1 MCGGWSFAL
10 IMATMPLLG
19 ISDYRKFAVCLPF
32 ESDDALSLGMY
43 CSEYKYKAVCLPWL
57 FDLANLFL
65 RGLIHFSIVVT
76 KLHHLVHTSIFS
88 IDNIIY

>member
-32 ESDDALSLGMY
+32 ESDDALSLGMNELY
-43 CSEYKYKAVCLPWL
+43 NSKKT
-57 FDLANLFL
+57 FL
-65 RGLIHFSIVVT
+65 
-76 KLHHLVHTSIFS
+76 IFLK
-88 IDNIIY
+88 